1 MIGIKSFRIWLPFRT
16 IVLTIVIAIG
26 LIFTLH
32 SFAEIDLE
40 TAVGIWLFDE
50 GKGDTVTDLSENGN
64 EGTLNGP
71 EWVDGKFGKA
81 LSFDGK
87 DDAID
92 IPDSDSINDV
102 DDLTMLAWV
111 YLRRAVTSGS
121 WNALFGKKPYA
132 SGYLMWIEVPREPCG
147 LVYSPGRAD
156 CRAAVQIDL
165 KKWYHLAFT
174 RVNKGEMKF
183 YIDGEEVRVAASTPG
198 VITTSPAPISIG
210 GQSPQMIDGL
220 IDEVA
225 IFKVAL
231 SVDQIQ
237 SIMDKGFLGELGMT
251 PTSEQ
256 LATTW
261 GEIKCALD

>member
-1 MIGIKSFRIWLPFRT
+1 MTRLP
-16 IVLTIVIAIG
+16 VLYISLIAIS
-26 LIFTLH
+26 LMFTIQ

-40 TAVGIWLFDE
+40 AAVGIWLFDE

-87 DDAID
+87 DDAIE

-147 LVYSPGRAD
+147 LVYSPGRSD
-156 CRAAVQIDL
+156 CRAGVQLDL
-165 KKWYHLAFT
+165 EKWYHLAFT

-183 YIDGEEVRVAASTPG
+183 YIDGEEVKVAASTPG
-198 VITTSPAPISIG
+198 VIKTSPAPISIG
-210 GQSPQMIDGL
+210 GQSPQVIDGMID
-220 IDEVA
+220 DVA
-225 IFKVAL
+225 IFNVAL
-231 SVDQIQ
+231 AEDDIKSLA
-237 SIMDKGFLGELGMT
+237 DKGIDRTLSITAASGKLT
-251 PTSEQ
+251 
-256 LATTW
+256 TTW
-261 GEIKCALD
+261 GLIKSLQ

>member
-1 MIGIKSFRIWLPFRT
+1 MEVMKVTRLP
-16 IVLTIVIAIG
+16 VLYISLIAIS
-26 LIFTLH
+26 LMFTPQ
-32 SFAEIDLE
+32 SFAKIDFS

-50 GKGDTVTDLSENGN
+50 GKGDTAFDSSENGN
-64 EGTLNGP
+64 DGTLSKDP

-87 DDAID
+87 DDAIE

-132 SGYLMWIEVPREPCG
+132 SGYLMWIEVLCEPCG

-156 CRAAVQIDL
+156 CRAGVQIDL
-165 KKWYHLAFT
+165 EKWYHLAFT

-183 YIDGEEVRVAASTPG
+183 YIDGEEVKVAASTPG
-198 VITTSPAPISIG
+198 VINTSPAPISIG
-210 GQSPQMIDGL
+210 GQSPQVIDGMID
-220 IDEVA
+220 DVA
-225 IFKVAL
+225 IFNVAL
-231 SVDQIQ
+231 AEDDIKSL
-237 SIMDKGFLGELGMT
+237 MNKGIEGTRNITADSGKIT
-251 PTSEQ
+251 
-256 LATTW
+256 TTW
-261 GEIKCALD
+261 GLIKSCQ